1 MIYLVSV
8 GKKHRLATFGGK
20 IFWDP
25 KCLPKMSPEQEFGTT
40 NQVEN
45 GFNCWLCLNH
55 FIKIGIWLQLTC
67 RTQPLRSRAG
77 NIPRNP
83 KTTQKASKKH
93 TCVTCQQITF
103 WHCVSPQTARS
114 WWLTSLRRSKKIKKQ
129 DKVLNHCS
137 TCSARAWV
145 FWNHYPRPKSPK
157 ALASTSCFQQEAL
170 KTWENLHKE
179 ALRVWESLRHNSLQ
193 SWWPAQSSIP
203 SDRRSSQLR

>member
-1 MIYLVSV
+1 MIFPAINLHDLP
-8 GKKHRLATFGGK
+8 GFCRKKTPSGN
-20 IFWDP
+20 FWGED
-25 KCLPKMSPEQEFGTT
+25 LLRPKMSPEQEFGTT

-157 ALASTSCFQQEAL
+157 AQKPWHPRPVSNRKRL
-170 KTWENLHKE
+170 KHGRTCIKKRWES
-179 ALRVWESLRHNSLQ
+179 ESLRVTQ
-193 SWWPAQSSIP
+193 A
-203 SDRRSSQLR
+203 